1 VKPKKTLYYFSLR
14 SPYSWLAQ
22 HDLANRY
29 PDVAEALEWRPF
41 WEPGE
46 RGASELG
53 EAGGRFIY
61 TPMSKEKHLYILQ
74 DVRRLAGARGLPV
87 KWPVDRA
94 PDWEVPHL
102 PWFAAFDAGVG
113 QRYVEAV
120 QSARWQEG
128 RDVCDPDLIKGIC
141 HDLGFEPPDIA
152 AAGGLRERAT
162 AALMDVYRDDV
173 FGVPFFVHGRDKYWG
188 LDRLPA
194 FAAAVRGARDEP
206 SAETVSEAVS
216 GVVRDARDS
225 DFGHAG
231 GCG

>member
-14 SPYSWLAQ
+14 SPYAWLAQ
-22 HDLANRY
+22 HDLAGRY

-41 WEPGE
+41 WEPGQ
-46 RGASELG
+46 RGGAELAA
-53 EAGGRFIY
+53 AGGRFVY

-74 DVRRLAGARGLPV
+74 DVRRLAAARGLSV
-87 KWPVDRA
+87 TWPVDRD

-102 PWFAAFDAGVG
+102 PWFAASDAGVG

-120 QSARWQEG
+120 QSARWREG
-128 RDVCDPDLIKGIC
+128 RDICDPDVIGGIC
-141 HDLGFEPPDIA
+141 RDLGFEAPDTTSGA
-152 AAGGLRERAT
+152 LRERAT

-194 FAAAVRGARDEP
+194 FAAAVRGSRPADGAAAPALPEV
-206 SAETVSEAVS
+206 ALNTA
-216 GVVRDARDS
+216 DS